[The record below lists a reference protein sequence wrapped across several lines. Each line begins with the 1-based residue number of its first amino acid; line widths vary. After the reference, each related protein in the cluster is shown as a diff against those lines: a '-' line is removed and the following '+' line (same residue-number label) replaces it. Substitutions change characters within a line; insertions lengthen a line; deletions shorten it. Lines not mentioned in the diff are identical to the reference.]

1 VNSTSS
7 SNGGFNY
14 LFNKPK
20 PTVMRRISI
29 FSFVFLVFVAFNSS
43 AQCGTVLYNFNS
55 GLTNSFTASG
65 TGTSGL
71 TNAGTSLKLGSVT
84 GGTIVLTTPTLK
96 LPASAVPA
104 TSFIDYGFTWGN
116 GGNAAIS
123 SLTVTVEY
131 VKNTG
136 GIITSGPQTLAPFT
150 SPICKADVIVPGNII
165 TTGFSAFSY
174 RLIYTFTTTGNGNN
188 GTFLTIDDY
197 TTSSTTSSVVL
208 PVSLSKLEAT
218 IINSSVFLKWDV
230 ATEGDV
236 TSYEIQRSS
245 DGSDYSKIGLVN
257 ASGQASYSFI
267 DTRPSPIAYY
277 RIRSVD
283 AMGRYTYSSIAFVK
297 EGKSM
302 IILKAF
308 PTPFTKT
315 VSVQHATAGAG
326 SLITVSSQD
335 GRLVKSVLPVQG
347 TQQTDIDLS
356 GTTAG
361 IYLLRF
367 VDSNGS
373 SQTLKILKK

>member
-1 VNSTSS
+1 
-7 SNGGFNY
+7 
-14 LFNKPK
+14 
-20 PTVMRRISI
+20 MRRISI
-29 FSFVFLVFVAFNSS
+29 FSGTTLVLVTLSFTSFSQVCTA
-43 AQCGTVLYNFNS
+43 TVYNFNAAVNTQ
-55 GLTNSFTASG
+55 GFTGMQTSG
-65 TGTSGL
+65 TGTFSAFAVSNNEL
-71 TNAGTSLKLGSVT
+71 RSTVTASSTNTFIITSATFNTSSNPITFSFAFSKGSQATVSNVQYLMKYVNGSNT
-84 GGTIVLTTPTLK
+84 VVQTAPVAYVNNTCTSIPRPGAMSTNDYQIV
-96 LPASAVPA
+96 
-104 TSFIDYGFTWGN
+104 
-116 GGNAAIS
+116 AIY
-123 SLTVTVEY
+123 TVTVGNG
-131 VKNTG
+131 NTSNSYIG
-136 GIITSGPQTLAPFT
+136 YDDFATNGTLSA
-150 SPICKADVIVPGNII
+150 IVLPVN
-165 TTGFSAFSY
+165 FSAF
-174 RLIYTFTTTGNGNN
+174 RAEMNNTG
-188 GTFLTIDDY
+188 
-197 TTSSTTSSVVL
+197 
-208 PVSLSKLEAT
+208 VSLT
-218 IINSSVFLKWDV
+218 WSVG
-230 ATEGDV
+230 TEDNL
-236 TSYEIQRSS
+236 TSYEIEKSI

-257 ASGQASYSFI
+257 ATGRTSYSFL
-267 DTRPSPIAYY
+267 DARPSTTAYY

-297 EGKSM
+297 EGKSI